1 MKLSQYILIFFALI
15 LVFSV
20 SRLTNFSSSTIEAE
34 MFNSDAQKEN
44 CRLMQENIPL
54 MNGSGTIIY
63 SDYVEKVV
71 NHTKKVY
78 EMMCK

>member
-20 SRLTNFSSSTIEAE
+20 SRLTDFSSNAIEE
-34 MFNSDAQKEN
+34 KMFNSDIQKEN

-54 MNGSGTIIY
+54 MNGSGAILY
-63 SDYVEKVV
+63 SEYV
-71 NHTKKVY
+71 KKVIEHTNHIY
-78 EMMCK
+78 EEMCK